1 MKVRG
6 LGPDHR
12 AHTLLFAL
20 HAVIKQ
26 GTALAAVEHKRNPGM
41 TGHQY
46 TIANLHFYY

>member
-12 AHTLLFAL
+12 AHTLLLVL

-26 GTALAAVEHKRNPGM
+26 GTALAAVEHKRNLAM

-46 TIANLHFYY
+46 TNLHFYY